1 MIFKRFLFVA
11 VLAAFM
17 VGCTEQ
23 LPPVVTYT
31 EAEDPTPLTAEE
43 QAAWDNVKPGL
54 NGAWAT
60 IDSLYSRS
68 IVPQVA
74 PVKTLRLSGWRGE
87 RLSAQ
92 ILLWTAEGADGVRV
106 EVAPLKGDEMD
117 IPAELPYVQSRF
129 VRYTLADKSDA
140 HCLCNRKTDHPAV
153 LVPDMLDTLSH
164 YDMPAR
170 TVRPVWVSLKLP
182 TFADGGIYKS
192 TVTITDNSGD
202 KVRLPLEVEICCE
215 TLMEPEEWGFHLDLW
230 QHPAAIARAEGL
242 ELWSDEHFE
251 AIKRNCLLLRDAGQ
265 KVITT
270 TLNKDPWNHQ
280 CYDAYEDMIKW
291 TKKKD
296 GTWSYDY
303 TIFDRVVNTMMSLG
317 IYRYV
322 NCYSMLP
329 WNYELDYFD
338 EAKGEKVT
346 VKAKPG
352 TPIFEEMWGPF
363 LTDFYRHIDKDLM
376 IAGSVNIAADE
387 REPEDM
393 DEAIRVLNKYAPEL
407 HFAMAD
413 NKYSFR
419 KYTNVRDV
427 CIALRQ
433 PIEESDFE
441 MRHKANYVTTYYVC
455 CSTHFPNT
463 LTYSQ
468 PFEAELLPW
477 LSLARGFDGML
488 RWAYNSWP
496 ENPEYDSRFAKFAS
510 GDTYFIYP
518 FARSSVRFE
527 RMIDGIEAYEK
538 AKVLI
543 YDFTVSKRS
552 ERLEP
557 LNKVLEVMRTTK
569 PQDNTQP
576 WNQIVRDAR
585 KALEDISRRTEN
597 E

>member
-1 MIFKRFLFVA
+1 MKFRSLFMA
-11 VLAAFM
+11 LLSAAFM
-17 VGCTEQ
+17 VGCAEQ
-23 LPPVVTYT
+23 LPPVETFA

-43 QAAWDNVKPGL
+43 QAEWDNVKSGL

-74 PVKTLRLSGWRGE
+74 PVKTLRLSGWKGE

-92 ILLWTAEGADGVRV
+92 ILLWSKDAADGVRV
-106 EVAPLKGDEMD
+106 ELEPLKGDKMEVS
-117 IPAELPYVQSRF
+117 AERIQARF

-153 LVPDMLDTLSH
+153 LVPDMLDSLSH
-164 YDMPAR
+164 FDMAAQ
-170 TVRPVWVSLKLP
+170 TVRPVWLTVYLP
-182 TFADGGIYKS
+182 MFMDSGVYKS
-192 TVTITDNSGD
+192 KVTIVDNNGD
-202 KVRLPLEVEICCE
+202 KVRLPFEVEVVE
-215 TLMEPEEWGFHLDLW
+215 DGMREPEEWTFHLDLW
-230 QHPAAIARAEGL
+230 QHPAAVARAEGL

-251 AIKRNCLLLRDAGQ
+251 AIKRNCRMLHAAGQ

-291 TKKKD
+291 TKHKD
-296 GTWSYDY
+296 GSWSYDY
-303 TIFDRVVNTMMSLG
+303 TIFDKVIKTMMEVG

-352 TPIFEEMWGPF
+352 TPVFEEMWGPF

-376 IAGSVNIAADE
+376 IASAVNIAADE

-393 DEAIRVLNKYAPEL
+393 DEAIRVLNKYAPDL

-413 NKYSFR
+413 NKFSFR
-419 KYTNVRDV
+419 KYNNVRDV

-433 PIEESDFE
+433 PIGQEDFDL
-441 MRHKANYVTTYYVC
+441 RHKTNYITTYYVC

-496 ENPEYDSRFAKFAS
+496 ENPQYDSRFAKFAS

-518 FARSSVRFE
+518 YARSSIRFE
-527 RMIDGIEAYEK
+527 RLIDGIEAYEK
-538 AKVLI
+538 AKILM
-543 YDFTVSKRS
+543 YDFTVSNRA

-557 LNKVLEVMRTTK
+557 LNEVLERMRNTK
-569 PQDNTQP
+569 PQDKEQP
-576 WNQIVRDAR
+576 WNQILRDAI
-585 KALEDISRRTEN
+585 KALDDISRRNGEN
-597 E
+597 

>member
-1 MIFKRFLFVA
+1 MKFRSLFMA
-11 VLAAFM
+11 LLSAAFM
-17 VGCTEQ
+17 VGCAEQ
-23 LPPVVTYT
+23 LPPVETFA

-43 QAAWDNVKPGL
+43 QAEWDNVKPGL

-74 PVKTLRLSGWRGE
+74 PVKTLRLSGWKGE

-92 ILLWTAEGADGVRV
+92 ILLWSKDAADGVRV
-106 EVAPLKGDEMD
+106 ELEPLKGDKMEVS
-117 IPAELPYVQSRF
+117 AERIQARF

-153 LVPDMLDTLSH
+153 LVPDMLDSLSH
-164 YDMPAR
+164 FDMAAQ
-170 TVRPVWVSLKLP
+170 TVRPVWLTVYLP
-182 TFADGGIYKS
+182 MFMDSGVYKS
-192 TVTITDNSGD
+192 KVTIIDNNGD
-202 KVRLPLEVEICCE
+202 KVRLPFEVEVVE
-215 TLMEPEEWGFHLDLW
+215 EEMREPEYWTFHLDLW
-230 QHPAAIARAEGL
+230 QHPAAVARAEGL

-251 AIKRNCLLLRDAGQ
+251 AIKRNCRMLHAAGQ

-291 TKKKD
+291 TKHKD
-296 GTWSYDY
+296 GSWSYDY
-303 TIFDRVVNTMMSLG
+303 TIFDKVIKTMMEVG

-352 TPIFEEMWGPF
+352 TPVFEEMWGPF

-376 IAGSVNIAADE
+376 IASAVNIAADE

-393 DEAIRVLNKYAPEL
+393 DEAIRVLNKYAPDL

-413 NKYSFR
+413 NKFSFR
-419 KYTNVRDV
+419 KYNNVRDV

-433 PIEESDFE
+433 PIGQEDFDL
-441 MRHKANYVTTYYVC
+441 RHKTNYITTYYVC

-496 ENPEYDSRFAKFAS
+496 ENPQYDSRFAKFAS

-518 FARSSVRFE
+518 FARSSIRFE
-527 RMIDGIEAYEK
+527 RLVDGIEAYEK
-538 AKVLI
+538 AKILM
-543 YDFTVSKRS
+543 YDFTVSNRA
-552 ERLEP
+552 ERLAP
-557 LNKVLEVMRTTK
+557 LNEVLERMRTTK
-569 PQDNTQP
+569 PQDKEQP
-576 WNQIVRDAR
+576 WNQILRDAI
-585 KALEDISRRTEN
+585 KALDDISRRNGES
-597 E
+597 

>member
-1 MIFKRFLFVA
+1 MKFRSLFMA
-11 VLAAFM
+11 LLSAAFM
-17 VGCTEQ
+17 VGCAEQ
-23 LPPVVTYT
+23 LPPVETFA

-43 QAAWDNVKPGL
+43 QAEWDNVKPGL

-74 PVKTLRLSGWRGE
+74 PVKTLRLSGWKGE

-92 ILLWTAEGADGVRV
+92 ILLWTKDAADGVRV
-106 EVAPLKGDEMD
+106 ELEPLKGDKMEVS
-117 IPAELPYVQSRF
+117 AERIQARF

-153 LVPDMLDTLSH
+153 LVPDMLDSLSH
-164 YDMPAR
+164 FDMAAQ
-170 TVRPVWVSLKLP
+170 TVRPVWLTVYLP
-182 TFADGGIYKS
+182 MFMDSGVYKS
-192 TVTITDNSGD
+192 KVTIIDNNGD
-202 KVRLPLEVEICCE
+202 KVRLPFEVEVVE
-215 TLMEPEEWGFHLDLW
+215 EEMREPEYWTFHLDLW
-230 QHPAAIARAEGL
+230 QHPAAVARAEGL

-251 AIKRNCLLLRDAGQ
+251 AIKRNCRMLHAAGQ

-291 TKKKD
+291 TLKKD

-303 TIFDRVVNTMMSLG
+303 TIFDKVIKTMMDVG
-317 IYRYV
+317 IYRYI

-352 TPIFEEMWGPF
+352 TPMFEKMWGPF

-376 IAGSVNIAADE
+376 IASAVNIAADE

-393 DEAIRVLNKYAPEL
+393 DEAIRVLNKYAPDL

-419 KYTNVRDV
+419 KYNNVRDV

-433 PIEESDFE
+433 PIGQEDFDL
-441 MRHKANYVTTYYVC
+441 RHKTNYITTYYVC

-496 ENPEYDSRFAKFAS
+496 ENPQYDSRFAKFAS

-518 FARSSVRFE
+518 FARSSIRFE
-527 RMIDGIEAYEK
+527 RLIDGIEAYEK
-538 AKVLI
+538 AKILM
-543 YDFTVSKRS
+543 YDFTVSNRA

-557 LNKVLEVMRTTK
+557 LNEVLERMRTTK
-569 PQDNTQP
+569 PQDKEQP
-576 WNQIVRDAR
+576 WNQILRDAI
-585 KALEDISRRTEN
+585 KALDDISRRNGEN
-597 E
+597 

>member
-1 MIFKRFLFVA
+1 MKFRSLFMA
-11 VLAAFM
+11 LLSAAFM
-17 VGCTEQ
+17 VGCAEQ
-23 LPPVVTYT
+23 LPPVETFA

-43 QAAWDNVKPGL
+43 QAEWDNVKPGL

-74 PVKTLRLSGWRGE
+74 PVKTLRLSGWKGE

-92 ILLWTAEGADGVRV
+92 ILLWSKDAADGVRV
-106 EVAPLKGDEMD
+106 ELEPLKGDKMEVS
-117 IPAELPYVQSRF
+117 AERIQARF

-153 LVPDMLDTLSH
+153 LVPDMLDSLSH
-164 YDMPAR
+164 FDMAAQ
-170 TVRPVWVSLKLP
+170 TVRPVWLTVYLP
-182 TFADGGIYKS
+182 MFMDSGVYKS
-192 TVTITDNSGD
+192 KVTIIDNNGD
-202 KVRLPLEVEICCE
+202 KVRLPFEVEVVE
-215 TLMEPEEWGFHLDLW
+215 DGMREPEEWTFHLDLW
-230 QHPAAIARAEGL
+230 QHPAAVARAEGL

-251 AIKRNCLLLRDAGQ
+251 AIKRNCRMLHAAGQ

-291 TKKKD
+291 TKHKD
-296 GTWSYDY
+296 GSWSYDY
-303 TIFDRVVNTMMSLG
+303 TIFDKVIKTMMEVG

-352 TPIFEEMWGPF
+352 TPVFEEMWGPF

-376 IAGSVNIAADE
+376 IASAVNIAADE

-393 DEAIRVLNKYAPEL
+393 DEAIRVLNKYAPDL

-413 NKYSFR
+413 NKFSFR
-419 KYTNVRDV
+419 KYNNVRDV

-433 PIEESDFE
+433 PIGQEDFDL
-441 MRHKANYVTTYYVC
+441 RHKTNYITTYYVC

-496 ENPEYDSRFAKFAS
+496 ENPQYDSRFAKFAS

-518 FARSSVRFE
+518 YARSSIRFE
-527 RMIDGIEAYEK
+527 RLIDGIEAYEK
-538 AKVLI
+538 AKILM
-543 YDFTVSKRS
+543 YDFTVSNRA
-552 ERLEP
+552 ERLAP
-557 LNKVLEVMRTTK
+557 LNEVLERMRTTK
-569 PQDNTQP
+569 PQDKEQP
-576 WNQIVRDAR
+576 WNQILRDAI
-585 KALEDISRRTEN
+585 KALDDISRRNGES
-597 E
+597 

>member
-1 MIFKRFLFVA
+1 MKFRNLFMA
-11 VLAAFM
+11 LLLAAFM
-17 VGCTEQ
+17 VGCAEQ
-23 LPPVVTYT
+23 LPPVETFA

-43 QAAWDNVKPGL
+43 QAEWDNVKSGL

-74 PVKTLRLSGWRGE
+74 PVKTLRLSGWKGE

-92 ILLWTAEGADGVRV
+92 ILLWSKDAADGVRV
-106 EVAPLKGDEMD
+106 ELEPLKGDKMEVS
-117 IPAELPYVQSRF
+117 AERIQARF

-153 LVPDMLDTLSH
+153 LVPDMLDSLSH
-164 YDMPAR
+164 FDMAAQ
-170 TVRPVWVSLKLP
+170 TVRPVWLTVYLP
-182 TFADGGIYKS
+182 MFMDSGVYKS
-192 TVTITDNSGD
+192 KVTIIDNNGD
-202 KVRLPLEVEICCE
+202 KVRLPFEVEVVE
-215 TLMEPEEWGFHLDLW
+215 DGMREPEEWTFHLDLW
-230 QHPAAIARAEGL
+230 QHPAAVARAEGL

-251 AIKRNCLLLRDAGQ
+251 AIKRNCRMLHAAGQ

-291 TKKKD
+291 TKHKD
-296 GTWSYDY
+296 GSWSYDY
-303 TIFDRVVNTMMSLG
+303 TIFDKVIKTMMDVG
-317 IYRYV
+317 IYRYI

-352 TPIFEEMWGPF
+352 TPVFEEMWGPF

-376 IAGSVNIAADE
+376 IASAVNIAADE

-393 DEAIRVLNKYAPEL
+393 DEAIRVLNKYAPDL

-413 NKYSFR
+413 NKFSFR
-419 KYTNVRDV
+419 KYNNVRDV

-433 PIEESDFE
+433 PIGQEDFDL
-441 MRHKANYVTTYYVC
+441 RHKTNYITTYYVC

-496 ENPEYDSRFAKFAS
+496 ENPQYDSRFAKFAS

-518 FARSSVRFE
+518 YARSSIRFE
-527 RMIDGIEAYEK
+527 RLVDGIEAYEK
-538 AKVLI
+538 AKILM
-543 YDFTVSKRS
+543 YDFTVSNRA
-552 ERLEP
+552 ERLAP
-557 LNKVLEVMRTTK
+557 LNEVLERMRTTK
-569 PQDNTQP
+569 PQDKEQP
-576 WNQIVRDAR
+576 WNEILRDAI
-585 KALEDISRRTEN
+585 KALDDISRRNGEN
-597 E
+597 

>member
-1 MIFKRFLFVA
+1 MKFRNLFMA
-11 VLAAFM
+11 LLLAAFM
-17 VGCTEQ
+17 VGCAEQ
-23 LPPVVTYT
+23 LPPVETFA

-43 QAAWDNVKPGL
+43 QAEWDNVKSGL

-74 PVKTLRLSGWRGE
+74 PVKTLRLSGWKGE

-92 ILLWTAEGADGVRV
+92 ILLWSKDAADGVRV
-106 EVAPLKGDEMD
+106 ELEPLKGDKMEVS
-117 IPAELPYVQSRF
+117 AERIQARF

-153 LVPDMLDTLSH
+153 LVPDMLDSLSH
-164 YDMPAR
+164 FDMAAQ
-170 TVRPVWVSLKLP
+170 TVRPVWLTVYLP
-182 TFADGGIYKS
+182 MFMDSGVYKS
-192 TVTITDNSGD
+192 KVTIIDNNGD
-202 KVRLPLEVEICCE
+202 KVRLPFEVEVVE
-215 TLMEPEEWGFHLDLW
+215 DGMREPEEWTFHLDLW
-230 QHPAAIARAEGL
+230 QHPAAVARAEGL

-251 AIKRNCLLLRDAGQ
+251 AIKRNCRMLHAAGQ

-291 TKKKD
+291 TKHKD
-296 GTWSYDY
+296 GSWSYDY
-303 TIFDRVVNTMMSLG
+303 TIFDKVIKTMMDVG
-317 IYRYV
+317 IYRYI

-352 TPIFEEMWGPF
+352 TPVFEEMWGPF

-376 IAGSVNIAADE
+376 IASAVNIAADE

-393 DEAIRVLNKYAPEL
+393 DEAIRVLNKYAPDL

-413 NKYSFR
+413 NKFSFR
-419 KYTNVRDV
+419 KYNNVRDV

-433 PIEESDFE
+433 PIGQEDFDL
-441 MRHKANYVTTYYVC
+441 RHKTNYITTYYVC

-496 ENPEYDSRFAKFAS
+496 ENPQYDSRFAKFAS

-518 FARSSVRFE
+518 YARSSIRFE
-527 RMIDGIEAYEK
+527 RLVDGIESYEK
-538 AKVLI
+538 AKILM
-543 YDFTVSKRS
+543 YDFTVSNRA

-557 LNKVLEVMRTTK
+557 LNEVLERMRTTK
-569 PQDNTQP
+569 PQDKEQP
-576 WNQIVRDAR
+576 WNQILRDAI
-585 KALEDISRRTEN
+585 KALDDISRRNGES
-597 E
+597 

>member
-1 MIFKRFLFVA
+1 MKFRNLFMA
-11 VLAAFM
+11 LLSAAFM
-17 VGCTEQ
+17 VGCAEQ
-23 LPPVVTYT
+23 LPPVETFA

-43 QAAWDNVKPGL
+43 QAEWDNVKSGL

-74 PVKTLRLSGWRGE
+74 PVKTLRLSGWKGE

-92 ILLWTAEGADGVRV
+92 ILLWSKDAADGVRV
-106 EVAPLKGDEMD
+106 ELEPLKGDKMEVS
-117 IPAELPYVQSRF
+117 AERIQARF

-153 LVPDMLDTLSH
+153 LVPDMLDSLSH
-164 YDMPAR
+164 FDMAAQ
-170 TVRPVWVSLKLP
+170 TVRPVWLTVYLP
-182 TFADGGIYKS
+182 MFMDSGVYKS
-192 TVTITDNSGD
+192 KVTIIDNNGD
-202 KVRLPLEVEICCE
+202 KVRLPFEVEVVE
-215 TLMEPEEWGFHLDLW
+215 DGMREPEEWTFHLDLW
-230 QHPAAIARAEGL
+230 QHPAAVARAEGL

-251 AIKRNCLLLRDAGQ
+251 AIKRNCRMLQAAGQ

-291 TKKKD
+291 TKHKD
-296 GTWSYDY
+296 GSWSYDY
-303 TIFDRVVNTMMSLG
+303 TIFDKVIKTMMDVG
-317 IYRYV
+317 IYRYI

-338 EAKGEKVT
+338 EAKDEKVT

-352 TPIFEEMWGPF
+352 TPVFEEMWGPF

-376 IAGSVNIAADE
+376 IASAVNIAADE

-393 DEAIRVLNKYAPEL
+393 DEAIRVLNKYAPDL

-413 NKYSFR
+413 NKFSFR
-419 KYTNVRDV
+419 KYNNVRDV

-433 PIEESDFE
+433 PIGQEDFDL
-441 MRHKANYVTTYYVC
+441 RHKTNYITTYYVC

-477 LSLARGFDGML
+477 LSLAKGFDGML

-496 ENPEYDSRFAKFAS
+496 ENPQYDSRFAKFAS

-518 FARSSVRFE
+518 FARSSIRFE
-527 RMIDGIEAYEK
+527 RLIDGIEAYEK
-538 AKVLI
+538 AKILM
-543 YDFTVSKRS
+543 YDFTVSNRA

-557 LNKVLEVMRTTK
+557 LNEVLERMRTTK
-569 PQDNTQP
+569 PQDKEQP
-576 WNQIVRDAR
+576 WNQILRDAI
-585 KALEDISRRTEN
+585 KALDDISRRNGES
-597 E
+597 

>member
-1 MIFKRFLFVA
+1 MKFRSLFMA
-11 VLAAFM
+11 LLSAAFM
-17 VGCTEQ
+17 VGCAEQ
-23 LPPVVTYT
+23 LPPVETFA

-43 QAAWDNVKPGL
+43 QAEWDNVKSGL

-74 PVKTLRLSGWRGE
+74 PVKTLRLSGWKGE

-92 ILLWTAEGADGVRV
+92 ILLWSKDAADGVRV
-106 EVAPLKGDEMD
+106 EVAPLKGDKD
-117 IPAELPYVQSRF
+117 VIPAERVQARF

-153 LVPDMLDTLSH
+153 LVPDMLDSLSH
-164 YDMPAR
+164 FDMAAQ
-170 TVRPVWVSLKLP
+170 TVRPVWLTVWMP
-182 TFADGGIYKS
+182 FHGDAGIYKS
-192 TVTITDNSGD
+192 TVTITDNNGD
-202 KVRLPLEVEICCE
+202 KVRLPFEVEVVEEAIP
-215 TLMEPEEWGFHLDLW
+215 EPMDWKFHLDLW
-230 QHPAAIARAEGL
+230 QHPAAVARAEGL

-251 AIKRNCLLLRDAGQ
+251 AIKRNCRMLQAAGQ

-291 TKKKD
+291 TKHKD
-296 GTWSYDY
+296 GSWSYDY
-303 TIFDRVVNTMMSLG
+303 TIFDKVIKTMMDVG
-317 IYRYV
+317 IYRYI

-352 TPIFEEMWGPF
+352 TPVFEEMWGPF

-376 IAGSVNIAADE
+376 IANAVNIAADE

-393 DEAIRVLNKYAPEL
+393 DEAIRVLNKYAPDL

-419 KYTNVRDV
+419 KYNNVRDV

-433 PIEESDFE
+433 PIGQDDFDL
-441 MRHKANYVTTYYVC
+441 RRKTNYITTYYVC

-477 LSLARGFDGML
+477 LSLAKGFDGML

-496 ENPEYDSRFAKFAS
+496 ENPQYDSRFAKFAS

-518 FARSSVRFE
+518 YARSSIRFE
-527 RMIDGIEAYEK
+527 RLIDGIEAYEK
-538 AKVLI
+538 AKILM
-543 YDFTVSKRS
+543 YDFTVSNRA

-557 LNKVLEVMRTTK
+557 LNEVLERMRTTT
-569 PQDNTQP
+569 PQDKTQP
-576 WNQIVRDAR
+576 WNEILRDAI
-585 KALEDISRRTEN
+585 KALDDISRRPETI
-597 E
+597 

>member
-1 MIFKRFLFVA
+1 MKFRNLFMA
-11 VLAAFM
+11 LLSAAFM
-17 VGCTEQ
+17 VGCAEQ
-23 LPPVVTYT
+23 LPPVETFA

-43 QAAWDNVKPGL
+43 QAEWDNVKSGL

-74 PVKTLRLSGWRGE
+74 PVKTLRLSGWKGE

-92 ILLWTAEGADGVRV
+92 ILLWSKDAADGVRV
-106 EVAPLKGDEMD
+106 ELEPLKGDKMEVS
-117 IPAELPYVQSRF
+117 AERIQARF

-153 LVPDMLDTLSH
+153 LVPDMLDSLSH
-164 YDMPAR
+164 FDMAAQ
-170 TVRPVWVSLKLP
+170 TVRPVWLTVYLP
-182 TFADGGIYKS
+182 MFMDSGVYKS
-192 TVTITDNSGD
+192 KVTIIDNNGD
-202 KVRLPLEVEICCE
+202 KVRLPFEVEVVE
-215 TLMEPEEWGFHLDLW
+215 DGMREPEEWTFHLDLW
-230 QHPAAIARAEGL
+230 QHPAAVARAEGL

-251 AIKRNCLLLRDAGQ
+251 AIKRNCRMLHAAGQ

-291 TKKKD
+291 TKHKD
-296 GTWSYDY
+296 GSWSYDY
-303 TIFDRVVNTMMSLG
+303 TIFDKVIKTMMEVG

-352 TPIFEEMWGPF
+352 TPVFEEMWGPF

-376 IAGSVNIAADE
+376 IASAVNIAADE

-393 DEAIRVLNKYAPEL
+393 DEAIRVLNKYAPDL

-413 NKYSFR
+413 NKFSFR
-419 KYTNVRDV
+419 KYNNVRDV

-433 PIEESDFE
+433 PIGQEDFDL
-441 MRHKANYVTTYYVC
+441 RHKTNYITTYYVC

-496 ENPEYDSRFAKFAS
+496 ENPQYDSRFAKFAS

-518 FARSSVRFE
+518 YARSSIRFE
-527 RMIDGIEAYEK
+527 RLVDGIESYEK
-538 AKVLI
+538 AKILM
-543 YDFTVSKRS
+543 YDFTVSNRA

-557 LNKVLEVMRTTK
+557 LNEVLERMRNTK
-569 PQDNTQP
+569 PQDKEQP
-576 WNQIVRDAR
+576 WNQILRDAI
-585 KALEDISRRTEN
+585 KALDDISRRNGES
-597 E
+597 

>member
-1 MIFKRFLFVA
+1 MKFRSLFMA
-11 VLAAFM
+11 LLSAAFM
-17 VGCTEQ
+17 VGCAEQ
-23 LPPVVTYT
+23 LPPVETFA

-43 QAAWDNVKPGL
+43 QAEWDNVKPGL

-74 PVKTLRLSGWRGE
+74 PVKTLRLSGWKGE

-92 ILLWTAEGADGVRV
+92 ILLWSKDAADGVRV
-106 EVAPLKGDEMD
+106 ELEPLKGDKMEVSTER
-117 IPAELPYVQSRF
+117 IQARF

-153 LVPDMLDTLSH
+153 LVPDMLDSLSH
-164 YDMPAR
+164 FDMAAQ
-170 TVRPVWVSLKLP
+170 TVRPVWLTVYLP
-182 TFADGGIYKS
+182 MFMDSGVYKS
-192 TVTITDNSGD
+192 KVTIIDNNGD
-202 KVRLPLEVEICCE
+202 KVRLPFEVEVVE
-215 TLMEPEEWGFHLDLW
+215 EEMREPEYWTFHLDLW
-230 QHPAAIARAEGL
+230 QHPAAVARAEGL

-251 AIKRNCLLLRDAGQ
+251 AIKRNCRMLHAAGQ

-291 TKKKD
+291 TLKKD

-303 TIFDRVVNTMMSLG
+303 TIFDKVIKTMMDVG
-317 IYRYV
+317 IYRYI

-352 TPIFEEMWGPF
+352 TPMFEKMWGPF

-376 IAGSVNIAADE
+376 IASAVNIAADE

-393 DEAIRVLNKYAPEL
+393 DEAIRVLNKYAPDL

-419 KYTNVRDV
+419 KYNNVRDV

-433 PIEESDFE
+433 PIGQEDFDL
-441 MRHKANYVTTYYVC
+441 RHKTNYITTYYVC

-496 ENPEYDSRFAKFAS
+496 ENPQYDSRFAKFAS

-518 FARSSVRFE
+518 YARSSIRFE
-527 RMIDGIEAYEK
+527 RLIDGIEAYEK
-538 AKVLI
+538 AKILM
-543 YDFTVSKRS
+543 YDFTVSNRA

-557 LNKVLEVMRTTK
+557 LNEVLERMRTTK
-569 PQDNTQP
+569 PQDKEQP
-576 WNQIVRDAR
+576 WNQILRDAI
-585 KALEDISRRTEN
+585 KALDDISRRNGEN
-597 E
+597 

>member
-1 MIFKRFLFVA
+1 
-11 VLAAFM
+11 
-17 VGCTEQ
+17 
-23 LPPVVTYT
+23 
-31 EAEDPTPLTAEE
+31 
-43 QAAWDNVKPGL
+43 
-54 NGAWAT
+54 
-60 IDSLYSRS
+60 
-68 IVPQVA
+68 
-74 PVKTLRLSGWRGE
+74 
-87 RLSAQ
+87 
-92 ILLWTAEGADGVRV
+92 
-106 EVAPLKGDEMD
+106 
-117 IPAELPYVQSRF
+117 
-129 VRYTLADKSDA
+129 
-140 HCLCNRKTDHPAV
+140 
-153 LVPDMLDTLSH
+153 MLH
-164 YDMPAR
+164 A
-170 TVRPVWVSLKLP
+170 
-182 TFADGGIYKS
+182 
-192 TVTITDNSGD
+192 
-202 KVRLPLEVEICCE
+202 
-215 TLMEPEEWGFHLDLW
+215 
-230 QHPAAIARAEGL
+230 
-242 ELWSDEHFE
+242 
-251 AIKRNCLLLRDAGQ
+251 AGQ

-291 TKKKD
+291 TKHKD
-296 GTWSYDY
+296 GSWSYDY
-303 TIFDRVVNTMMSLG
+303 TIFDKVIKTMMEVG

-352 TPIFEEMWGPF
+352 TPVFEQMWGPF

-376 IAGSVNIAADE
+376 IASAVNIAADE

-393 DEAIRVLNKYAPEL
+393 DEAIRVLNKYAPDL

-419 KYTNVRDV
+419 KYNNVRDV

-433 PIEESDFE
+433 PIGQEDFDL
-441 MRHKANYVTTYYVC
+441 RHKTNYITTYYVC

-496 ENPEYDSRFAKFAS
+496 ENPQYDSRFAKFAS

-518 FARSSVRFE
+518 YARSSIRFE
-527 RMIDGIEAYEK
+527 RLVDGIEAYEK
-538 AKVLI
+538 AKILM
-543 YDFTVSKRS
+543 YDFTVSNRA

-557 LNKVLEVMRTTK
+557 LNEVLERMRTTK
-569 PQDNTQP
+569 PQDKEQP
-576 WNQIVRDAR
+576 WNQILRDAI
-585 KALEDISRRTEN
+585 KTLDDISRRNGEN
-597 E
+597 

>member
-1 MIFKRFLFVA
+1 MKFRSLFMA
-11 VLAAFM
+11 LLSAAFM
-17 VGCTEQ
+17 VGCAEQ
-23 LPPVVTYT
+23 LPPVETFA

-43 QAAWDNVKPGL
+43 QAEWDNVKSGL

-74 PVKTLRLSGWRGE
+74 PVKTLRLSGWKGE

-92 ILLWTAEGADGVRV
+92 ILLWSKDAADGVRV
-106 EVAPLKGDEMD
+106 EVAPLKGDKMEVS
-117 IPAELPYVQSRF
+117 AERIQARF

-153 LVPDMLDTLSH
+153 LVPDMLDSLSH
-164 YDMPAR
+164 FDMAAQ
-170 TVRPVWVSLKLP
+170 TVRPVWLTVYLP
-182 TFADGGIYKS
+182 MFMDSGVYKS
-192 TVTITDNSGD
+192 KVTIIDNNGD
-202 KVRLPLEVEICCE
+202 KVRLPFEVEVVE
-215 TLMEPEEWGFHLDLW
+215 DGMREPEEWTFHLDLW
-230 QHPAAIARAEGL
+230 QHPAAVARAEGL

-251 AIKRNCLLLRDAGQ
+251 AIKRNCRMLHAAGQ

-291 TKKKD
+291 TKHKD
-296 GTWSYDY
+296 GSWSYDY
-303 TIFDRVVNTMMSLG
+303 TIFDKVIKTMMEVG

-352 TPIFEEMWGPF
+352 TPVFEEMWGPF

-376 IAGSVNIAADE
+376 IASAVNIAADE

-393 DEAIRVLNKYAPEL
+393 DEAIRVLNKYAPDL

-413 NKYSFR
+413 NKFSFR
-419 KYTNVRDV
+419 KYNNVRDV

-433 PIEESDFE
+433 PIGQEDFDL
-441 MRHKANYVTTYYVC
+441 RHKTNYITTYYVC

-496 ENPEYDSRFAKFAS
+496 ENPQYDSRFAKFAS

-518 FARSSVRFE
+518 YARSSIRFE
-527 RMIDGIEAYEK
+527 RLVDGIESYEK
-538 AKVLI
+538 AKILM
-543 YDFTVSKRS
+543 YDFTVSNRA
-552 ERLEP
+552 ERLAP
-557 LNKVLEVMRTTK
+557 LNEVLERMRTTK
-569 PQDNTQP
+569 PQDKEQP
-576 WNQIVRDAR
+576 WNQILRDAI
-585 KALEDISRRTEN
+585 KALDDISRRNGES
-597 E
+597 

>member
-1 MIFKRFLFVA
+1 MKFRSLFMA
-11 VLAAFM
+11 LLSAAFM
-17 VGCTEQ
+17 VGCAEQ
-23 LPPVVTYT
+23 LPPVETFV

-43 QAAWDNVKPGL
+43 QAEWDNVKSGL

-68 IVPQVA
+68 VVPQVA
-74 PVKTLRLSGWRGE
+74 PVKTLRLSGWKGE

-92 ILLWTAEGADGVRV
+92 ILLWSKDAADGVRV
-106 EVAPLKGDEMD
+106 EVAPLKGDKDEVPTER
-117 IPAELPYVQSRF
+117 IQARF

-153 LVPDMLDTLSH
+153 LVPDMLDSLAH
-164 YDMPAR
+164 FDMAAK
-170 TVRPVWVSLKLP
+170 TVRPVWLTVYLP
-182 TFADGGIYKS
+182 MFMDAGVYKS
-192 TVTITDNSGD
+192 KITITDNNGD
-202 KVRLPLEVEICCE
+202 KVRLPFEVEVVEEC
-215 TLMEPEEWGFHLDLW
+215 LKEPMDWDFHLDLW
-230 QHPAAIARAEGL
+230 QHPAAVARAEGL

-251 AIKRNCLLLRDAGQ
+251 AIKRNCRLLQAAGQ

-291 TKKKD
+291 TLKKD

-303 TIFDRVVNTMMSLG
+303 TIFDKVIKTMMDVG
-317 IYRYV
+317 IYRYI

-352 TPIFEEMWGPF
+352 TPMFEKMWGPF
-363 LTDFYRHIDKDLM
+363 LTDFYRHIDEDLM
-376 IAGSVNIAADE
+376 IASSVNIAADE

-393 DEAIRVLNKYAPEL
+393 DEAIRVLNKYAPDL

-419 KYTNVRDV
+419 KYNNVRDV

-433 PIEESDFE
+433 PIGQEDFDL
-441 MRHKANYVTTYYVC
+441 RHKTNYITTYYVC

-477 LSLARGFDGML
+477 LSLAKGFDGML

-496 ENPEYDSRFAKFAS
+496 ENPQYDSRFAKFAS

-518 FARSSVRFE
+518 YARSSIRFE
-527 RMIDGIEAYEK
+527 RLIDGIEAYEK
-538 AKVLI
+538 AKMLM
-543 YDFTVSKRS
+543 YDFTVSNRA

-557 LNKVLEVMRTTK
+557 LNKVLERMRTTK
-569 PQDNTQP
+569 PQDKEQP
-576 WNQIVRDAR
+576 WNEILRDAI
-585 KALEDISRRTEN
+585 KALDDISRRPETM
-597 E
+597 

>member
-1 MIFKRFLFVA
+1 MKFRSLFMA
-11 VLAAFM
+11 LLSAAFM
-17 VGCTEQ
+17 VGCAEQ
-23 LPPVVTYT
+23 LPPVETFA

-43 QAAWDNVKPGL
+43 QAEWDNVKSGL

-74 PVKTLRLSGWRGE
+74 PVKTLRLSGWKGE

-92 ILLWTAEGADGVRV
+92 ILLWSKDAADGVRV
-106 EVAPLKGDEMD
+106 ELEPLKGDKMEVS
-117 IPAELPYVQSRF
+117 AERIQARF

-153 LVPDMLDTLSH
+153 LVPDMLDSLSH
-164 YDMPAR
+164 FDMAAQ
-170 TVRPVWVSLKLP
+170 TVRPVWLTVYLP
-182 TFADGGIYKS
+182 MFMDSGVYKS
-192 TVTITDNSGD
+192 KVTITDNNGD
-202 KVRLPLEVEICCE
+202 KVRLPFEVEVVE
-215 TLMEPEEWGFHLDLW
+215 DGMREPEEWTFHLDLW
-230 QHPAAIARAEGL
+230 QHPAAVARAEGL

-251 AIKRNCLLLRDAGQ
+251 AIKRNCRMLHAAGQ

-291 TKKKD
+291 TKHKD
-296 GTWSYDY
+296 GSWSYDY
-303 TIFDRVVNTMMSLG
+303 TIFDKVIKTMMEVG

-352 TPIFEEMWGPF
+352 TPVFEEMWGPF

-376 IAGSVNIAADE
+376 IASAVNIAADE

-393 DEAIRVLNKYAPEL
+393 DEAIRVLNKYAPDL

-413 NKYSFR
+413 NKFSFR
-419 KYTNVRDV
+419 KYNNVRDV

-433 PIEESDFE
+433 PIGQEDFDL
-441 MRHKANYVTTYYVC
+441 RHKTNYITTYYVC

-496 ENPEYDSRFAKFAS
+496 ENPQYDSRFAKFAS

-518 FARSSVRFE
+518 YARSSIRFE
-527 RMIDGIEAYEK
+527 RLVDGIESYEK
-538 AKVLI
+538 AKILM
-543 YDFTVSKRS
+543 YDFTVSNRA
-552 ERLEP
+552 ERLAP
-557 LNKVLEVMRTTK
+557 LNEVLERMRTTK
-569 PQDNTQP
+569 PQDKEQP
-576 WNQIVRDAR
+576 WNQILRDAI
-585 KALEDISRRTEN
+585 KALDDISRRNGES
-597 E
+597 

>member
-1 MIFKRFLFVA
+1 MFKKISFALL
-11 VLAAFM
+11 LAAVF
-17 VGCTEQ
+17 VGCSVEQ
-23 LPPVVTYT
+23 LPPMETFA
-31 EAEDPTPLTAEE
+31 EAEDPSPLTAEE
-43 QAAWDNVKPGL
+43 LAAWDNVKPGL

-74 PVKTLRLSGWRGE
+74 PVKTMRLSGWRGE
-87 RLSAQ
+87 RISAQ
-92 ILLWTAEGADGVRV
+92 ILLWTADGADGVRV
-106 EVAPLKGDEMD
+106 DIAPLKGDKEE
-117 IPAELPYVQSRF
+117 IPAEMPYVQSRF

-140 HCLCNRKTDHPAV
+140 HCLCNRKKDHPVV

-164 YDMPAR
+164 YDMPAK
-170 TVRPVWVSLKLP
+170 TVRPVWISLKLP
-182 TFADGGIYKS
+182 MSADGGIYKS
-192 TVTITDNSGD
+192 TVTVTDNNGD

-215 TLMEPEEWGFHLDLW
+215 TLNEPEHWTFHLDLW

-251 AIKRNCLLLRDAGQ
+251 AIKRNCRMLQAAGQ

-291 TKKKD
+291 TLKKD

-303 TIFDRVVNTMMSLG
+303 TIFDRVIKTMMEVG
-317 IYRYV
+317 IYRYI

-352 TPIFEEMWGPF
+352 TPIFEKMWGPF

-376 IAGSVNIAADE
+376 IASGVNIAADE

-441 MRHKANYVTTYYVC
+441 MRHKANYFTTFYVC

-496 ENPEYDSRFAKFAS
+496 ENPQYDSRFAKFAS

-538 AKVLI
+538 AKVLM
-543 YDFTVSKRS
+543 YDFTVSNRAK
-552 ERLEP
+552 RLEP
-557 LNKVLEVMRTTK
+557 LNKVLEVMRTTT
-569 PQDNTQP
+569 PQDKTQP
-576 WNQIVRDAR
+576 WNEIVREAR

>member
-1 MIFKRFLFVA
+1 MKFRNLFMA
-11 VLAAFM
+11 LLLAAFM
-17 VGCTEQ
+17 VGCAEQ
-23 LPPVVTYT
+23 LPPVETFA

-43 QAAWDNVKPGL
+43 QAEWDNVKSGL

-74 PVKTLRLSGWRGE
+74 PVKTLRLSGWKGE

-92 ILLWTAEGADGVRV
+92 ILLWSKDAADGVRV
-106 EVAPLKGDEMD
+106 ELEPLKGDKMEVS
-117 IPAELPYVQSRF
+117 AERIQARF

-153 LVPDMLDTLSH
+153 LVPDMLDSLSH
-164 YDMPAR
+164 FDMAAQ
-170 TVRPVWVSLKLP
+170 TVRPVWLTVYLP
-182 TFADGGIYKS
+182 MFMDSGVYKS
-192 TVTITDNSGD
+192 KVTIIDNNGD
-202 KVRLPLEVEICCE
+202 KVRLPFEVEVVE
-215 TLMEPEEWGFHLDLW
+215 DGMREPEEWTFHLDLW
-230 QHPAAIARAEGL
+230 QHPAAVARAEGL

-251 AIKRNCLLLRDAGQ
+251 AIKRNCRMLHAAGQ

-291 TKKKD
+291 TKHKD
-296 GTWSYDY
+296 GSWSYDY
-303 TIFDRVVNTMMSLG
+303 TIFDKVIKTMMDVG
-317 IYRYV
+317 IYRYI

-352 TPIFEEMWGPF
+352 TPVFEEMWGPF

-376 IAGSVNIAADE
+376 IASAVNIAADE

-393 DEAIRVLNKYAPEL
+393 DEAIRVLNKYAPDL

-413 NKYSFR
+413 NKFSFR
-419 KYTNVRDV
+419 KYNNVRDV

-433 PIEESDFE
+433 PIGQEDFDL
-441 MRHKANYVTTYYVC
+441 RHKTNYITTYYVC

-496 ENPEYDSRFAKFAS
+496 ENPQYDSRFAKFAS

-518 FARSSVRFE
+518 YARSSIRFE
-527 RMIDGIEAYEK
+527 RLIDGIEAYEK
-538 AKVLI
+538 AKILM
-543 YDFTVSKRS
+543 YDFTVSNRA
-552 ERLEP
+552 ERLAP
-557 LNKVLEVMRTTK
+557 LNEVLERMRTTK
-569 PQDNTQP
+569 PQDKEQP
-576 WNQIVRDAR
+576 WNQILRDAI
-585 KALEDISRRTEN
+585 KALDDISRRNGES
-597 E
+597 

>member
-1 MIFKRFLFVA
+1 MIFKRFLSV
-11 VLAAFM
+11 VMLAAFM

-23 LPPVVTYT
+23 LPPVETFT

-43 QAAWDNVKPGL
+43 QAEWDNMKSGL
-54 NGAWAT
+54 NGSWAT

-68 IVPQVA
+68 IVPQIA
-74 PVKTLRLSGWRGE
+74 PAKTLRMSGWRGE

-92 ILLWTAEGADGVRV
+92 ILLWSKDVADGVRV
-106 EVAPLKGDEMD
+106 ELEPLKGNKMD
-117 IPAELPYVQSRF
+117 VSVDRIQTRF

-153 LVPDMLDTLSH
+153 LVPDMLDSLSH
-164 YDMPAR
+164 FDMAAQ
-170 TVRPVWVSLKLP
+170 TVRPVWLTVYLP
-182 TFADGGIYKS
+182 LWMEAGVYKS
-192 TVTITDNSGD
+192 EVTIKANNGD
-202 KVRLPLEVEICCE
+202 KVRLPFEVEVVDESIP
-215 TLMEPEEWGFHLDLW
+215 EPADWKFHLDLW
-230 QHPAAIARAEGL
+230 QHPAAVARAEGL

-251 AIKRNCLLLRDAGQ
+251 AIKRNCRMLHAAGQ

-291 TKKKD
+291 TKHKD
-296 GTWSYDY
+296 GSWSYDY
-303 TIFDRVVNTMMSLG
+303 TIFDKVIKTMMDVG
-317 IYRYV
+317 IYRQI

-352 TPIFEEMWGPF
+352 TPVFEQMWGPF
-363 LTDFYRHIDKDLM
+363 LTDFYRHLDKDLM
-376 IAGSVNIAADE
+376 IASAVNIAADE

-393 DEAIRVLNKYAPEL
+393 DEAIRVLNKYAPDL

-419 KYTNVRDV
+419 KYNNVRDV

-433 PIEESDFE
+433 PIGQEDFDL
-441 MRHKANYVTTYYVC
+441 RRKTNYITTYYVC

-477 LSLARGFDGML
+477 LSLAKDFDGML

-518 FARSSVRFE
+518 YARSSIRFE
-527 RMIDGIEAYEK
+527 RLVDGIECYEK
-538 AKVLI
+538 AKILM
-543 YDFTVSKRS
+543 YDYTVSNQADK
-552 ERLEP
+552 LEP
-557 LNKVLEVMRTTK
+557 LNKILERIRTTK
-569 PQDNTQP
+569 PQDKTQP
-576 WNQIVRDAR
+576 WNEILREAVKILD
-585 KALEDISRRTEN
+585 ETSRRPETK
-597 E
+597 

>member
-1 MIFKRFLFVA
+1 MKFRSLFMA
-11 VLAAFM
+11 LLSAAFM
-17 VGCTEQ
+17 VGCAEQ
-23 LPPVVTYT
+23 LPPVETFA

-43 QAAWDNVKPGL
+43 QAEWDNVKSGL

-74 PVKTLRLSGWRGE
+74 PVKTLRLSGWKGE

-92 ILLWTAEGADGVRV
+92 ILLWSKDAADGVRV
-106 EVAPLKGDEMD
+106 ELEPLKGDKMEVS
-117 IPAELPYVQSRF
+117 AERIQARF

-153 LVPDMLDTLSH
+153 LVPDMLDSLSH
-164 YDMPAR
+164 FDMAAQ
-170 TVRPVWVSLKLP
+170 TVRPVWLTVYLP
-182 TFADGGIYKS
+182 MFMDSGVYKS
-192 TVTITDNSGD
+192 KVTIIDNNGD
-202 KVRLPLEVEICCE
+202 KVRLPFEVEVVE
-215 TLMEPEEWGFHLDLW
+215 DGMREPEEWTFHLDLW
-230 QHPAAIARAEGL
+230 QHPAAVARAEGL

-251 AIKRNCLLLRDAGQ
+251 AIKRNCRMLHAAGQ

-291 TKKKD
+291 TKHKD
-296 GTWSYDY
+296 GSWSYDY
-303 TIFDRVVNTMMSLG
+303 TIFDKVIKTMMEVG

-352 TPIFEEMWGPF
+352 TPMFEEMWGPF

-376 IAGSVNIAADE
+376 IASAVNIAADE

-393 DEAIRVLNKYAPEL
+393 DEAIRVLNKYAPDL

-413 NKYSFR
+413 NKFSFR
-419 KYTNVRDV
+419 KYNNVRDV

-433 PIEESDFE
+433 PIGQEDFDL
-441 MRHKANYVTTYYVC
+441 RHKTNYITTYYVC

-496 ENPEYDSRFAKFAS
+496 ENPQYDSRFAKFAS

-518 FARSSVRFE
+518 YARSSIRFE
-527 RMIDGIEAYEK
+527 RLVDGIESYEK
-538 AKVLI
+538 AKILM
-543 YDFTVSKRS
+543 YDFTVSNRA

-557 LNKVLEVMRTTK
+557 LNEVLERMRTTK
-569 PQDNTQP
+569 PQDKEQP
-576 WNQIVRDAR
+576 WNQILRDAI
-585 KALEDISRRTEN
+585 KALDDISRRNGES
-597 E
+597 